1 MKLKFLTLAT
11 FFLSLPV
18 CAQLTLDECQRLARE
33 NYPLLHKYDLVRQTT
48 DYTLKNISKGYLP
61 QITAQAQA
69 TWQSDVPTLPDA
81 LTATMAQGGS
91 RMKGLENDQYRIGVD
106 VSQTLYDGG
115 SIKAKARMA
124 EAEGEVAERQTDTE
138 MYALYSRVNELY
150 FGILLLDERLLLN
163 AELQKLLEDNC
174 RLMEAHVRGGTA
186 MQSDADALRA
196 ELMSTRQDGTALVTM
211 RRSCCDML
219 ALFIGKE
226 VNGLLVKP
234 EESLPNTAENHRPEL
249 RLFDAKLR
257 QTEAQRQLI
266 DAGLRPKVSFFA
278 QGYYGY
284 PGMDMFHD
292 MASHDWTLNGLIGVR
307 VAWNISNFYTRK
319 NDRAR
324 LDLAILQTEN
334 AREVFLF
341 NNRLTSTQQQALI
354 AQYRKMLTEDDNI
367 ISLRHSVRTAAE
379 ARLTHGT
386 FDVNDLLRELTREN
400 QARINR
406 SVHEVEM
413 LKAIHELRETLGAE

>member
-1 MKLKFLTLAT
+1 MNLKLLTLAT
-11 FFLSLPV
+11 LFLSLPV
-18 CAQLTLDECQRLARE
+18 CAQLTLDECQRLAKE
-33 NYPLLHKYDLVRQTT
+33 NYPLLHKYALIRQTT
-48 DYTLKNISKGYLP
+48 DYTVKNISKGYLP

-91 RMKGLENDQYRIGVD
+91 QMKGLEKDQYRIGVD

-115 SIKAKARMA
+115 NIKAKARMA
-124 EAEGEVAERQTDTE
+124 EAESEVAERQTDSE
-138 MYALYSRVNELY
+138 MYALYRRVNELY

-174 RLMEAHVRGGTA
+174 RKMEAHVRGGTA
-186 MQSDADALRA
+186 MQSDVDALRA
-196 ELMSTRQDGTALVTM
+196 ELMSTRQDRIAFTSM
-211 RRSCCDML
+211 RQSYCDML

-226 VNGLLVKP
+226 VKEELTKP
-234 EESLPNTAENHRPEL
+234 KEALPDVNQNSHPEL
-249 RLFDAKLR
+249 RLFDARLH

-307 VAWNISNFYTRK
+307 IAWNISALYTRK

-324 LDLAILQTEN
+324 LDLAALQTEN

-341 NNRLTSTQQQALI
+341 NNRLTSTRQQSLI
-354 AQYRKMLTEDDNI
+354 GQYRKMLAEDDNI
-367 ISLRHSVRTAAE
+367 IRLRQSVRTAAE
-379 ARLTHGT
+379 AKLTHGT
-386 FDVNDLLRELTREN
+386 IDVNDLLRELTREN

-406 SVHEVEM
+406 STHEVEM
-413 LKAIHELRETLGAE
+413 LKAIYDLRETLGAE

>member
-48 DYTLKNISKGYLP
+48 DYTLKNINKGYLP

-81 LTATMAQGGS
+81 LTTMMAQTGNA
-91 RMKGLENDQYRIGVD
+91 MEGLKKDQYRIGVD

-115 SIKAKARMA
+115 SIKAKTRMA

-138 MYALYSRVNELY
+138 MYALRSRVNELY
-150 FGILLLDERLLLN
+150 FGILLLDERIRLN
-163 AELQKLLEDNC
+163 AELQILLEDNC
-174 RLMEAHVRGGTA
+174 RKMEAHIRGGTA

-196 ELMSTRQDGTALVTM
+196 ELLTTRQDGTALTSM
-211 RRSCCDML
+211 RQSYRDML
-219 ALFIGKE
+219 TLFIGKE
-226 VNGLLVKP
+226 VKGSLSKP
-234 EESLPNTAENHRPEL
+234 AETLPDMTGNNRPEL
-249 RLFDAKLR
+249 QLFDAKLR
-257 QTEAQRQLI
+257 QTEAQRHLI
-266 DAGLRPKVSFFA
+266 EAGLLPKVSLFA

-292 MASHDWTLNGLIGVR
+292 MTSHDWTLNGLIGVR

-367 ISLRHSVRTAAE
+367 ICLRHSVRTAAE